1 MENPALP
8 VFITQQAITDTHTHT
23 DTQREREWAA
33 PDTNN
38 LKQPLA
44 LAYAAEFLTIA
55 R

>member
-8 VFITQQAITDTHTHT
+8 VFITQQAITDTHT
-23 DTQREREWAA
+23 DTQREREREWAA

-38 LKQPLA
+38 LKPPLA